1 MKVWLGVL
9 WVVGGVWAAGLTA
22 KEPTSAV
29 ASARKKPALHL
40 NQMTRHKATGT
51 PRFMTFAKDPITA
64 VGAKTPAPEIWA
76 QRFLQTY
83 GTLYGLSDANAQLE
97 AQPAQ
102 RDPYGFTHLQFR
114 QHHHGIPVFGAR
126 LNMHFNPAGKAAAV
140 NGTLIP
146 TPDLSLDPRIMP
158 NDAAYR
164 ALQAFEREH
173 QTNDVAAIVIDEP
186 ELMFYRRNLERGIA
200 DDTFLVWRVAAGHVA
215 AAQEDL
221 FIDAHS
227 GKLVD
232 RLPTRLPFLN
242 RSVYNGPIGDRFL
255 AWSEGDALPYRG
267 HYPETVNNL
276 IAASGHTYH
285 LFAALSQGQYLSYD
299 GNGGHMINQFNAPF
313 TGCPNAFWDG
323 SRSTFCPGFAID
335 DVIAH
340 EWTHAYSMNLHNLI
354 YRWQSGALN
363 EAYSDIFGEAVDQL
377 NQIGLD
383 EPSGPRSDNGISIFR
398 QAPALLDITHPRELL
413 GSYPASAGKFGK
425 TLAQHAFDG
434 DLAIV
439 RDRSFVPEAGCLTIE
454 NPNEVRGKIAL
465 MRRSTCDM
473 GLQAYNAQKAGA
485 LAVVFYNNAG
495 DLTETF
501 GTRYDFDIDI
511 PVIMVGWSQGLA
523 LREALDRGRVNV
535 AMRIHNG
542 DRDNTYRW
550 LQGEELQHGFGR
562 DMWTPTAMGH
572 PGKVSDKEYFCNRGD
587 AGGVHFNS
595 SIPNH
600 AFALL
605 VDGGTYNGVT
615 VRGIGLQ
622 KALHIY
628 WRAMRYYQVPD
639 TDFADH
645 ADALMQSAHDLIGH
659 ALTPLTVS
667 ATNYQTTNDT
677 RIDADDVAQVDRAM
691 TAVEMRDVAHQCDFL
706 TIMEPDLT
714 GLCPLA
720 TMETLFTEDFE
731 TDTDAWETQT
741 ASLGAAGEEASWR
754 QVDQLPD
761 GRRGKA
767 MFVPNGIT
775 TDCRVLDQAG
785 VTSLISPSFTVPTLA
800 EGDELVL
807 FLDHYLALEW
817 NWDGANIKFQRNNGA
832 WQEIA
837 YERGIHNGYNG
848 LIIEE
853 RYGNIN
859 PMAGQIAW
867 YGTTD
872 GTNNES
878 IWAQTQLSLTGL
890 LQSGD
895 QVRLRFDL
903 GTDACGGALG
913 WYLDTVRLLRCSPGE
928 APRPQATTWI
938 PHVSARQGGYKTVLH
953 LENLGTTDQ
962 RVTLLP
968 YTDNGEAL
976 PTRTLILSNGA
987 DYRTLASTLF
997 EQDAVSHLA
1006 LQHDATVKIG
1016 AAYRPHFS
1024 KIESTPL
1031 AATGHTAKRFH
1042 YAPDHSRFEA
1052 VTLVNPTDLP
1062 TRVVLKAYN
1071 ESGALVSEEVLSE
1084 ALAPHAKQMLP
1095 LSTRLST
1102 EVTHFTLSS
1111 DSPLIAAILALT
1123 GVDGSLS
1130 PQNWLPNQADQDP

>member
-9 WVVGGVWAAGLTA
+9 WVVFGMGGPSLTA
-22 KEPTSAV
+22 QAPPPPDTA
-29 ASARKKPALHL
+29 AKPPAG
-40 NQMTRHKATGT
+40 NPMTRHKATGA
-51 PRFMTFAKDPITA
+51 PRFITFNHDPLTA
-64 VGAKTPAPEIWA
+64 PGAKPVAPESWA
-76 QRFLQTY
+76 RRFWQSY
-83 GTLYGLSDANAQLE
+83 GALYGLTDAEAQLE
-97 AQPAQ
+97 AQPPQ

-126 LNMHFNPAGKAAAV
+126 LNMHFNPAGKVAAV
-140 NGTLIP
+140 NGTLVP
-146 TPDLSLDPRIMP
+146 TPSVAADPRVMP
-158 NDAAYR
+158 DAAAYQ
-164 ALQAFEREH
+164 ALSAFEREH
-173 QTNDVAAIVIDEP
+173 QTNDLAAVVIDEP
-186 ELMFYRRNLERGIA
+186 ELMFYRRNLERGI
-200 DDTFLVWRVAAGHVA
+200 DDATFLVWRVAAGHA
-215 AAQEDL
+215 DAGQEDL

-242 RSVYNGPIGDRFL
+242 RRVYNGPIGERYI

-276 IAASGHTYH
+276 VAASGHTYH
-285 LFAALSQGQYLSYD
+285 LFAALSQGQYLSFNGD
-299 GNGGHMINQFNAPF
+299 GGSMISQFNAPF

-323 SRSTFCPGFAID
+323 NRSTFCTGFAID

-340 EWTHAYSMNLHNLI
+340 EWTHAYSMHLHNLI

-413 GSYPASAGKFGK
+413 GSYPASAGKFGGN
-425 TLAQHAFDG
+425 LAQHAFDG
-434 DLAIV
+434 DLAVV
-439 RDRSFVPEAGCLTIE
+439 RDRSFVPEAGCLTLE
-454 NPNEVRGKIAL
+454 NPDEVRGKIAL

-485 LAVVFYNNAG
+485 LAVVFYNNTS

-501 GTRYDFDIDI
+501 GTRYTFNIQI

-523 LREALDRGRVNV
+523 LREALERGRVNV
-535 AMRIHNG
+535 AMRLHSG
-542 DRDNTYRW
+542 ERDDTYRW

-605 VDGGTYNGVT
+605 VDGGSYNGVT

-645 ADALMQSAHDLIGH
+645 ADALMQSARDLIGH
-659 ALTPLTVS
+659 ALTPLRVT
-667 ATNYQTTNDT
+667 AGDYQTLSTA
-677 RIDADDVAQVDRAM
+677 RIDEDDLAQVDRAL
-691 TAVEMRDVAHQCDFL
+691 TAVEMRAVAHQCDFL
-706 TIMEPDLT
+706 TIMDSDLT
-714 GLCPLA
+714 ALCPLA
-720 TMETLFTEDFE
+720 TMDTVFAEDFE
-731 TDTDAWETQT
+731 ADTDAWETQT
-741 ASLGAAGEEASWR
+741 TAVGAGFEEAPWR

-775 TDCRVLDQAG
+775 TDCSASNQAG
-785 VTSLISPSFTVPTLA
+785 VTSLISPRFTVPDLA
-800 EGDELVL
+800 EGDQLVL

-817 NWDGANIKFQRNNGA
+817 NWDGANIKLQRNDGA

-859 PMAGQIAW
+859 PMAGQVAW

-878 IWAQTQLSLTGL
+878 IWAQTQLSVTGML
-890 LQSGD
+890 ESGD

-913 WYLDTVRLLRCSPGE
+913 WYLDTVRLLRCRAGE
-928 APRPQATTWI
+928 APRPQATTWL
-938 PHVSARQGGYKTVLH
+938 PHVSARQSGYKTVLH
-953 LENLGTTDQ
+953 LANPSPTDQ
-962 RVTLLP
+962 QVTFLP
-968 YTDNGEAL
+968 YTDSGAAL
-976 PTRTLILSNGA
+976 PPRRLILSSGA
-987 DYRTLASTLF
+987 EYRTLADPLF
-997 EQDAVSHLA
+997 AQDAVSHIA
-1006 LQHDATVKIG
+1006 LQHEAAVTVG
-1016 AAYRPHFS
+1016 AAYRPHYA
-1024 KIESTPL
+1024 KIESPPL
-1031 AATGHTAKRFH
+1031 TATNLAAKRFD
-1042 YAPDHSRFEA
+1042 YAPDPSRFEA
-1052 VTLVNPTDLP
+1052 ITLVNPSDVAVRL
-1062 TRVVLKAYN
+1062 VLQAFDEAGN
-1071 ESGALVSEEVLSE
+1071 LIQEELLSE
-1084 ALAPHAKQMLP
+1084 ALAPNAKLLVP
-1095 LSTRLST
+1095 ISPRLGAA
-1102 EVTHFTLSS
+1102 VHRLTLRA
-1111 DSPLIAAILALT
+1111 DNAVIAAVLALT
-1123 GVDGSLS
+1123 GNDGSLS
-1130 PQNWLPNQADQDP
+1130 PQDWLPNQADQEP